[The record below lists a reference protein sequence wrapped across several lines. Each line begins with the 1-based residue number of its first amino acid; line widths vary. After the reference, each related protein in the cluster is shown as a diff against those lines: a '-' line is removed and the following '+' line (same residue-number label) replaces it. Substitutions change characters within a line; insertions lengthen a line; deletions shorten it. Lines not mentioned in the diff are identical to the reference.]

1 MSERTYTDPA
11 INLETEPYWAAA
23 KDGKLMLKRCNACGE
38 PHFYPRSLCPHCGST
53 DVDWLEST
61 GKGTIY
67 SYSVMR
73 RAKIP
78 YAIAYVTLDEGVTML
93 TNIVEADFDA
103 LGIGQAVQV
112 AFRETE
118 GGQALPVFRPA

>member
-38 PHFYPRSLCPHCGST
+38 PHFYPRSLCPHCGSS

>member
-53 DVDWLEST
+53 DVDWLESN

-103 LGIGQAVQV
+103 LSIGQAVQV
-112 AFRETE
+112 DFRETE
-118 GGQALPVFRPA
+118 GGQVLPVFRPA

>member
-78 YAIAYVTLDEGVTML
+78 YAVAYVTLDEGVTML